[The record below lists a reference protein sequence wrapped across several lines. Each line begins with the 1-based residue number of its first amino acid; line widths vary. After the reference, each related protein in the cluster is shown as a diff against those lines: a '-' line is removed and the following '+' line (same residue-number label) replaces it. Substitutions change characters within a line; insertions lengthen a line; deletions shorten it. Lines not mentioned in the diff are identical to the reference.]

1 MTNKN
6 IIKIKENNIAEVTK
20 AFAKKA
26 MIYGT
31 EEYRL
36 WRDFLSENPNYTMVT
51 KTIKKNPNK
60 ETNKNLTFDNMRTFI
75 SEQENSDELLKE
87 FEKQIRMS
95 KIQSNPYRCVLAW
108 FKTEFKNYDSYKE
121 FFKKDENNYSN
132 VTDVDFERKS
142 VVNE

>member
-1 MTNKN
+1 MTNKK

-20 AFAKKA
+20 EFAKKA